1 MNWIGN
7 LLETKADCVRKQI
20 TNWHWEIDDTEG
32 NATTYKLVVVGSR
45 DRRAIK
51 LFTTDE
57 LDRCLCDKELQ
68 SEINERLT
76 RIVTFL
82 DGRND
87 NQRAQRTVKK
97 LR

>member
-7 LLETKADCVRKQI
+7 LLETIANCVNKQI
-20 TNWHWEIDDTEG
+20 AGWHWEVDGTES
-32 NATTYKLVVVGSR
+32 NTTTYQLVVVGPH
-45 DRRAIK
+45 RRAIK

-57 LDRCLCDKELQ
+57 LDRCMCDKELQ

-82 DGRND
+82 DGRGD
-87 NQRAQRTVKK
+87 TPRARRSVRK